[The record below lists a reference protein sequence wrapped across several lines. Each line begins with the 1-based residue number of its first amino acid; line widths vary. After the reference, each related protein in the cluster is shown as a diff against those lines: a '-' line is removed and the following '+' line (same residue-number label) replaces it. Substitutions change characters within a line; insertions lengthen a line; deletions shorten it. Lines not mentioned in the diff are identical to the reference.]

1 MSVSV
6 SSQPSNSRN
15 RLLRRNSRGSRPISL
30 NGSRDCTTA
39 SRRSSE
45 IRLWKT
51 SAMPAANSRC
61 RAIGSQT
68 VAGVS
73 HPLVISL
80 AVRDF
85 EKSSVFRSNWYQ
97 VGSSSEL

>member
-1 MSVSV
+1 MCGYGAVRWAGAV
-6 SSQPSNSRN
+6 ALLQPV
-15 RLLRRNSRGSRPISL
+15 GGAGGGEGVAATVPDL
-30 NGSRDCTTA
+30 NARTRDAAA
-39 SRRSSE
+39 SGQH
-45 IRLWKT
+45 
-51 SAMPAANSRC
+51 AAANSRC
-61 RAIGSQT
+61 RAIGFQT